1 MAEEI
6 ILLRS
11 KLDMDFT
18 DLDLENF
25 KNSKLIELVRMFLIK
40 EQSKSLIITLKDEI
54 EKLENERIELK
65 SKMRLNA
72 MNVSTF

>member
-1 MAEEI
+1 M
-6 ILLRS
+6 RS

-25 KNSKLIELVRMFLIK
+25 KNSKLIELVRIFLIK

-72 MNVSTF
+72 MNVSPF